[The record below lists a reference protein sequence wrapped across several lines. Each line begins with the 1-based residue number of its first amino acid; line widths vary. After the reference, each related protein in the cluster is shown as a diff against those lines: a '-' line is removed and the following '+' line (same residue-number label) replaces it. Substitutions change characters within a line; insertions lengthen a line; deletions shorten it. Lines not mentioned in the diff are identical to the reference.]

1 MIITYMS
8 SARHGKCE
16 ERGKGFIRRAVDTKD
31 DGKLCRD
38 CYLKQKAV
46 KR

>member
-1 MIITYMS
+1 MKFEYMP
-8 SARHGKCE
+8 SARHGECAE
-16 ERGKGFIRRAVDTKD
+16 CGKKFIRRAIDALD

-46 KR
+46 K